1 MDVKKHAN
9 SNTKRS
15 NQMEIDEAEN
25 KEIKFDLAS
34 INKMLL
40 LRFKLMNFMNTA
52 HDLIL
57 NQVLL
62 FFIIQLNFEFKS
74 KRILS

>member
-74 KRILS
+74 KRILT

>member
-9 SNTKRS
+9 SNTKSS
-15 NQMEIDEAEN
+15 NQMEIDDAEN

-62 FFIIQLNFEFKS
+62 FFIIQLNF
-74 KRILS
+74 

>member
-9 SNTKRS
+9 SNTKSS
-15 NQMEIDEAEN
+15 NQMEIDDAEN

-62 FFIIQLNFEFKS
+62 FFINQLNF
-74 KRILS
+74 